1 MKLAANALTISGVST
16 TWSDVQTHFQHH
28 PTMILDLS
36 AVENIDSAGIAFLHR
51 LVQVAQQKKR
61 KVCIVNVPNYI
72 EKTLTQITYVAQHPH
87 TPTRQQTSWYAG
99 IDKWLIQIWHVALAY
114 LLLCT
119 DILEGMWQNW
129 KSRRAIRPQALT
141 LEMIRMGSS
150 AWVVVSLISLL
161 VGMTI
166 ALQSASQLREFGA
179 NIFVADLI
187 GVSITREL
195 GPLMAAIIVAGRS
208 GSAIASEISTMVIM
222 EEIDA
227 LKTMGINPIRFIVLP
242 KVYAMAMTQPLL
254 TIWANVVAIVGGL
267 IVAVWYL
274 DVATVAFLERLQAA
288 VYFKDLF
295 TGLIKAWIFAYLIV
309 SVGVMCGL
317 RTRGGADAVG
327 ETTTRSVVAA
337 IFAIVVADTACSL
350 LFYFGE

>member
-1 MKLAANALTISGVST
+1 MKLVANALTIGAVSQ
-16 TWSDVQTHFQHH
+16 TWADVQTHFQSHQSLN
-28 PTMILDLS
+28 MDLS
-36 AVENIDSAGIAFLHR
+36 AVVAIDSTGIAFLHR
-51 LVQVAQQKKR
+51 LASWAQQEDKAIGMVHVPKPIE
-61 KVCIVNVPNYI
+61 KVLAQIDYVPNHKNISNAAGKPWYFA
-72 EKTLTQITYVAQHPH
+72 LDAWLVMVGDVVVA
-87 TPTRQQTSWYAG
+87 YA
-99 IDKWLIQIWHVALAY
+99 
-114 LLLCT
+114 LLCVA
-119 DILEGMWQNW
+119 ILEAVWQNW
-129 KSRRAIRPQALT
+129 TSRRAKRPEALM

-150 AWVVVSLISLL
+150 AWAVVSLISLL

-208 GSAIASEISTMVIM
+208 GSAIASEISTMVLM
-222 EEIDA
+222 EEVDA

-242 KVYAMAMTQPLL
+242 KVYAMTMTQPLL
-254 TIWANVVAIVGGL
+254 TIWANGVAIVGGL
-267 IVAVWYL
+267 VVAIFYL
-274 DVATVAFLERLQAA
+274 DVSPAAFIERLQAA
-288 VYFKDLF
+288 VYLKDF
-295 TGLIKAWIFAYLIV
+295 VTGLIKAWVFAYLIV

-327 ETTTRSVVAA
+327 QTTTRSVVAS
-337 IFAIVVADTACSL
+337 IFAIVVADTLCSL